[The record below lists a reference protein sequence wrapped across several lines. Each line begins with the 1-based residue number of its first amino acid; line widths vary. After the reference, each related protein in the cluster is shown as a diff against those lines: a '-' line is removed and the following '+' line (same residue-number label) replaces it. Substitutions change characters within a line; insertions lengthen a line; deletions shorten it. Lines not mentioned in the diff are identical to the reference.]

1 MLEAYSVSHGK
12 ASAWLPV
19 LEVLHSYFGIEG
31 LDDAPSRRGKLS
43 AKLAALNSA
52 LSDTLPYLFG
62 LLGIQKSPRRQSAK
76 SWELVATMSLARL
89 LVSQGRCDEARAMVV
104 KIYNWFTEGFDT
116 SALKGAKALLD
127 ELLTVA

>member
-1 MLEAYSVSHGK
+1 VLEAYSVSHGK

-52 LSDTLPYLFG
+52 LSDTLPTCLGYLG
-62 LLGIQKSPRRQSAK
+62 SRKAHVDKAPNRGNWSRR
-76 SWELVATMSLARL
+76 
-89 LVSQGRCDEARAMVV
+89 
-104 KIYNWFTEGFDT
+104 
-116 SALKGAKALLD
+116 
-127 ELLTVA
+127 